1 MWIIGIFLHKFT
13 NNKPEISTL
22 HRASKCGIE
31 NFKFFVYEWVQVNPD
46 NSQAMSVL
54 TFVLFKLNTLRKK
67 GQRLSQ
73 PKPWCNDSGVLNLH
87 HGNDIKE
94 VVS

>member
-67 GQRLSQ
+67 GQRLSR
-73 PKPWCNDSGVLNLH
+73 PKPWCNDSGVWNLH